1 MGIWISTS
9 YFLLLSFFGSFFFS
23 SSPFMC
29 IFLPL
34 LIRQY
39 IIEMCKFLHLIFIFL
54 PQCFGIW
61 QCFAKEYAVSLT
73 YVAIIILKGLL
84 DYFSFESPKIGIWNI
99 SILMIVEKYNVYISG
114 HFTSQ
119 KIDLKSASPVFEKLL
134 VNVHFWGFL
143 PTNSLPHLATR
154 WYASLYSRE

>member
-73 YVAIIILKGLL
+73 YVAIIIIIIHHKRTFRLFLL
-84 DYFSFESPKIGIWNI
+84 WI
-99 SILMIVEKYNVYISG
+99 SQNR
-114 HFTSQ
+114 
-119 KIDLKSASPVFEKLL
+119 DLKHFHFNDCGKVQCLYLWSLHLPENWSEVCLPCFWKTASKCA
-134 VNVHFWGFL
+134 FL
-143 PTNSLPHLATR
+143 GVPPHQLPPSPR
-154 WYASLYSRE
+154 N